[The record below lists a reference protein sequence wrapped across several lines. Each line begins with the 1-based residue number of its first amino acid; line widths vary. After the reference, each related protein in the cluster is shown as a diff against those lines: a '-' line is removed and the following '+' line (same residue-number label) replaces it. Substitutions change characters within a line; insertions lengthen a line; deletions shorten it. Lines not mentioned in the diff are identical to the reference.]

1 MFTKEN
7 TNTIKKVLLSLIS
20 ITTLTSLCAC
30 QSQQEET
37 LKPENHETNQN
48 ETDTPQEDTTSE
60 ETVQKTV
67 EIVEKWFSTQDTKD
81 YTEESYQKYK
91 DALNQLKDKVQ
102 TSNVSTIIIVNDAI
116 SQLEKTQEAQL
127 RQVKEELKSIVEQVH
142 KLNLNDYKSESVQ
155 ALQEKLAQVQNLL
168 DKNNET
174 LEQYKLA
181 QQSLLQTIEQLEIK
195 QQQNNQ
201 LLDAKN
207 MLLAVINKASLLDR
221 NLYTQT
227 TYHTLET
234 VLKESSEIVKSDNLK
249 SINQAREKLENAIKN
264 LVTLEDEQYQKV
276 LQELQKALEYAK
288 TFLPSTYTKDSFDKL
303 QEAIRLAEKV
313 YNESQN
319 VQAWQD
325 AIKSLEEA
333 VENLEVDDSELH
345 NMKEQL
351 SQIVNNI
358 KRRDWSGYTQKSVE
372 MLNEKV
378 LEAEIVV
385 SHETNLQVIS
395 DMIELLNQ
403 IEYKMVLR
411 GDVSE
416 LENILA
422 HVETMNMD
430 DYTEESQGVLNI
442 GVERARIILTDK
454 NAIQDEVDKMCNEL
468 NQIISNLQTKVDVEK
483 DSLRTV
489 VYHAE
494 SLNLE
499 EYIHNSQSTLKNVL
513 EKAKGLL
520 EEKEV
525 TVDEVKKMI
534 TEVKDTVDSMIKLG
548 STIELE
554 DLIKNVQTLDKEL
567 YTQDSYQVVKEKR
580 DDAVQL
586 ISNPNRTQE
595 MVSEAIKALQEAI
608 DKLEK
613 VDISLPIKQKLLET
627 IDNAEQIDSYDYTK
641 DSFLNLQNAI
651 SQAKEMIT
659 NEDVSSYEN
668 AIKGIEEAIN
678 ALVKKGNIARLRAL
692 MNTAND
698 IDFTQYKEDGVK
710 QLQQVLEK
718 ANTIVENGANQTTI
732 DEVADALNE
741 ALKALEKISNEQVGT
756 YNKEY
761 AKQVFELVNQE
772 RQNAGLTAL
781 EWDNNLEVGADIRG
795 EEISKLFEHTRP
807 DGSKFSTAIADK
819 GNFRMFGE
827 NIARLYG
834 SPESVM
840 RGWMNSTGHKNNI
853 LNAGYTHM
861 AVSCYK
867 DSYGNLCWVQIFA
880 G

>member
-20 ITTLTSLCAC
+20 VTTITSLCAC
-30 QSQQEET
+30 QSKQEET

-67 EIVEKWFSTQDTKD
+67 EIVEKWFSTQNPKD
-81 YTEESYQKYK
+81 YTEESYKKYK
-91 DALNQLKDKVQ
+91 DTLNQLTDKVQ
-102 TSNVSTIIIVNDAI
+102 TSNVSTITIVNDAI

-127 RQVKEELKSIVEQVH
+127 RIVKEELQSLIEQVH
-142 KLNLNDYKSESVQ
+142 KLNLNDYKSESVR
-155 ALQEKLAQVQNLL
+155 ALQEKLAQVQNML

-181 QQSLLQTIEQLEIK
+181 QQHLLQTIEQLEIK
-195 QQQNNQ
+195 QQQDNQ

-207 MLLAVINKASLLDR
+207 MLLALINKASILDR

-234 VLKESSEIVKSDNLK
+234 VLKESSEIVKSNNLK

-276 LQELQKALEYAK
+276 LQELLTALEYAK

-303 QEAIRLAEKV
+303 QEAIRLAEEV
-313 YNESQN
+313 YNESQD
-319 VQAWQD
+319 VQACQN
-325 AIKSLEEA
+325 ALKSLEEA
-333 VENLEVDDSELH
+333 VENLEVDESEF
-345 NMKEQL
+345 NEMKEKL
-351 SQIVNNI
+351 TQIISNI
-358 KRRDWSGYTQKSVE
+358 KKRDWSGYTQKSVE

-378 LEAEIVV
+378 LEAE
-385 SHETNLQVIS
+385 SMLNHETQLQVIS
-395 DMIELLNQ
+395 EMVELLDQ
-403 IEYKMVLR
+403 IEHKMVLR
-411 GDVSE
+411 GNVSE
-416 LENILA
+416 LESILA
-422 HVETMNMD
+422 YIQTMNMD
-430 DYTEESQGVLNI
+430 DYTEESQGVLNV
-442 GVERARIILTDK
+442 GVERARIILSDK
-454 NAIQDEVDKMCNEL
+454 NCTQDEVDEMCYEL
-468 NQIISNLQTKVDVEK
+468 NQLITNLQKKVDVEK
-483 DSLRTV
+483 ESLRTM
-489 VYHAE
+489 VYNAE

-499 EYIHNSQSTLKNVL
+499 EYTQSSQATLKNVL
-513 EKAKGLL
+513 EKAKTLL

-525 TVDEVKKMI
+525 SVDEVKKMT

-548 STIELE
+548 TTIELE
-554 DLIKNVQTLDKEL
+554 KLIKNVQALDKEL
-567 YTQDSYQVVKEKR
+567 YTQDSYQVVEDKLN
-580 DDAVQL
+580 DAVEL
-586 ISNPNRTQE
+586 ISNPNRTQK
-595 MVSEAIKALQEAI
+595 MVSDAIKNLQDAV

-613 VDISLPIKQKLLET
+613 VDSSLPVKQKLLET
-627 IDNAEQIDSYDYTK
+627 IDKAEQIDSYDYTK
-641 DSFLNLQNAI
+641 DSFSNLQNAI
-651 SQAKEMIT
+651 IQAKDVIT
-659 NEDVSSYEN
+659 KQDTSSYEN

-678 ALVKKGNIARLRAL
+678 ALVKKGNVARLRAL
-692 MNTAND
+692 MKTAND
-698 IDFTQYKEDGVK
+698 VDLTKYKEDGVK
-710 QLQQVLEK
+710 KLQEVLEK
-718 ANTIVENGANQTTI
+718 ANTIVENGASQTTI
-732 DEVADALNE
+732 DEVADALNQ
-741 ALKALEKISNEQVGT
+741 ALKALERIPNEQVGT

-761 AKQVFELVNQE
+761 AEQVFELVNQE
-772 RQNAGLTAL
+772 RKNAGLAVL
-781 EWDNNLEVGADIRG
+781 EWDNNLEVGADVRG

-807 DGSKFSTAIADK
+807 DGSKFSTAITDK
-819 GNFRMFGE
+819 GHFRMFGE

-840 RGWMNSTGHKNNI
+840 KGWMNSTGHKNNI